1 MDPEGILLHLE
12 VEPFTKNPVIKPSSQ
27 FLIYWIVQ
35 PSNPSI
41 SNLKTR
47 MFCGIMSEPYR
58 SWGRW
63 YQFLFS
69 LVLWYSH
76 SIIKVHWILITPL
89 LFLLPACFSIS
100 WLHLESICFQLVA
113 SFPPLICLLQSLF
126 DGKSAEPCF
135 QLQWTRHICQMFQL
149 IPFWSLTCNT
159 FGVWG

>member
-47 MFCGIMSEPYR
+47 MFCGMMSEPYR

-100 WLHLESICFQLVA
+100 WCIWEHLLSACSFFPSSYLSVAKSFWREICRTMFSTSVNKAYLPNVPAYPFLV
-113 SFPPLICLLQSLF
+113 SYL
-126 DGKSAEPCF
+126 
-135 QLQWTRHICQMFQL
+135 
-149 IPFWSLTCNT
+149 
-159 FGVWG
+159 